1 MRKADAAVEIWVPKV
16 VSTWRVYVRYIWRK
30 KLNICAL
37 GEMTNLGIDS
47 NMYRKKKRYKREYE
61 VSCKLQ

>member
-1 MRKADAAVEIWVPKV
+1 MYAISVE
-16 VSTWRVYVRYIWRK
+16 K

-37 GEMTNLGIDS
+37 GGMTNLGIES
-47 NMYRKKKRYKREYE
+47 NMHREKRYKRDYE

>member
-1 MRKADAAVEIWVPKV
+1 MYAKFVE
-16 VSTWRVYVRYIWRK
+16 K

-37 GEMTNLGIDS
+37 GELTNLGVDS
-47 NMYRKKKRYKREYE
+47 NLHRKKRYKREYE